1 MRKSIRCGMIRFERF
16 VARFLSNMAV
26 GVAPPQNT
34 DDDCQTTSISVN
46 LILIFIIVR
55 LSTVL

>member
-1 MRKSIRCGMIRFERF
+1 MIRFERF

-34 DDDCQTTSISVN
+34 DDDRQIISINVD

-55 LSTVL
+55 LSTIL

>member
-1 MRKSIRCGMIRFERF
+1 MIRFERF

-34 DDDCQTTSISVN
+34 DDDRQTISINVD

-55 LSTVL
+55 LSTIL